1 MREASFFSWDEVSTV
16 SIEDSYAQSLLA
28 VAGPAPD
35 LLVPGDA
42 GFGLAPSP

>member
-28 VAGPAPD
+28 VAGAAPP
-35 LLVPGDA
+35 LEQGGSGVSRA
-42 GFGLAPSP
+42 